1 MSPALWI
8 AAALALALGAGLR
21 LVDLEHN
28 PPGMWQ
34 DEASTA
40 VDALSIMRTGKDRS
54 GRPWPVISPSFGDY
68 PLAGYRYAL
77 IPVIKTLGLS
87 IGTHRLVSAIAGTLL
102 LLAAALLVRGRL
114 GDHAALGALL
124 SGAITPT
131 WIHYSRYGS
140 EAMLLP
146 ACLALGALF
155 AEKARREERPRWLY
169 ASAVALGASA
179 YTYHAVK
186 LMLPLWG
193 LALLWLEWSTV
204 RAFFHKNKWSVLGPV
219 GLLLLLVLP
228 AVSAA
233 LSPEGM
239 ARANQVAVWND
250 RPLPE
255 ALATSLKNYLS
266 FFEPAFLFERA
277 SIYTAMSFPVLGAY
291 SVFDAPF
298 IVLGGVL
305 ALWRRRQDRFYGFV
319 LLWLLI
325 GPLPGAIGSDAH
337 NCGRVVG
344 WLPALPMLAAIGFG
358 ATLQGLLRLPRIGRA
373 LTLLPLAAAYLYVA
387 LGTVD
392 RVMLVYP
399 HVADI
404 AWQFEP
410 NRALV
415 AAREQ
420 RRGRRV
426 IVSPAFQMAE
436 LFARFHL
443 DWVPWTLGTRGVVGP
458 GEIYAA
464 PADKVPVRGA
474 VVTEIKD
481 HDGKVKA
488 RVFVSE

>member
-1 MSPALWI
+1 
-8 AAALALALGAGLR
+8 
-21 LVDLEHN
+21 
-28 PPGMWQ
+28 MWQ

-54 GRPWPVISPSFGDY
+54 GQPWPVISPSFGDY

-87 IGTHRLVSAIAGTLL
+87 IGTHRLVSAIAGTVL
-102 LLAAALLVRGRL
+102 LLACALLVRGRL
-114 GDHAALGALL
+114 GDRAALGALL

-146 ACLALGALF
+146 ACLALGVLF
-155 AEKARREERPRWLY
+155 AEKARRSERPGWLY
-169 ASAVALGASA
+169 ASALALGASA

-193 LALLWLEWSTV
+193 LALLWLEWPYV
-204 RAFFHKNKWSVLGPV
+204 RALFHKNKWSVLGPV
-219 GLLLLLVLP
+219 ALLIALGLP
-228 AVSAA
+228 AASAA

-250 RPLPE
+250 HPLSE
-255 ALATSLKNYLS
+255 ALAIALKNYLS

-277 SIYTAMSFPVLGAY
+277 SIYTAMSFPGLGAY
-291 SVFDAPF
+291 SLLDAPF
-298 IVLGGVL
+298 IPLGAVL
-305 ALWRRRQDRFYGFV
+305 ALWRRGVDRFYGFV

-325 GPLPGAIGSDAH
+325 GPIPGAIGSDAH

-358 ATLQGLLRLPRIGRA
+358 AVLGALLRLGRLGRA
-373 LTLLPLAAAYLYVA
+373 LTLLPLAAVYLYVA
-387 LGTVD
+387 LGTVH
-392 RVMLVYP
+392 RVMVVYP
-399 HVADI
+399 RTADI

-420 RRGRRV
+420 RGDRRV

-436 LFARFHL
+436 LFAKFHL
-443 DWVPWTLGTRGVVGP
+443 DGVPWSLGSRGVVAP
-458 GEIYAA
+458 DEIYAA
-464 PADKVPVRGA
+464 PADKVPVRG
-474 VVTEIKD
+474 VVLTEIKD

-488 RVFVSE
+488 RVFLSE

>member
-1 MSPALWI
+1 
-8 AAALALALGAGLR
+8 
-21 LVDLEHN
+21 
-28 PPGMWQ
+28 MWQ

-54 GRPWPVISPSFGDY
+54 GRAWPVISQSFGDY

-87 IGTHRLVSAIAGTLL
+87 IGTHRLVSAIAGTVL
-102 LLAAALLVRGRL
+102 LLACALLVRGRL
-114 GDHAALGALL
+114 GDRAALGALL

-146 ACLALGALF
+146 ACLALGALC
-155 AEKARREERPRWLY
+155 AEKARREERAPWLY
-169 ASAVALGASA
+169 ASAIALGASA

-186 LMLPLWG
+186 LMLTLWG
-193 LALLWLEWSTV
+193 LALLWLEWPYLRSL
-204 RAFFHKNKWSVLGPV
+204 FHKNKWSVLGPV
-219 GLLLLLVLP
+219 LLLILLGLP
-228 AVSAA
+228 AAQAA

-255 ALATSLKNYLS
+255 ALATAVHNYLS

-277 SIYTAMSFPVLGAY
+277 SIYTAMSFPGLGAY
-291 SVFDAPF
+291 SLFDAPF
-298 IVLGGVL
+298 ILLGALL
-305 ALWRRRQDRFYGFV
+305 ALWRLRDDRFYGFV

-325 GPLPGAIGSDAH
+325 GPIPGAIGSDAH

-358 ATLQGLLRLPRIGRA
+358 AALSRLLRLPRLGRGLA
-373 LTLLPLAAAYLYVA
+373 LLPLGAAYLYVA

-399 HVADI
+399 HIADI

-415 AAREQ
+415 AARQQ
-420 RRGRRV
+420 RGDRRV

-436 LFARFHL
+436 LFAKFHL
-443 DWVPWTLGTRGVVGP
+443 DGVPWSVGTRGVVGP

-464 PADKVPVRGA
+464 PADKVAVRGT

-488 RVFVSE
+488 RVFLSE